1 MKLGVRRCRSNYF
14 YEQRHS
20 MNFKKTLLSTLLAA
34 GILGASALTN
44 LASAQDVKPLRIGAI
59 VDMSGIYSAIGGP
72 NMVSAVKMA
81 IEDFGGKVLGRP
93 IELLSANY
101 QNKVDITAARVR
113 EWYDRDDDKMV
124 IESTDSA
131 SALAMQKLAREK
143 KRLVIFSGS
152 ASSALTNA
160 ECSPY
165 GVHYTYD
172 TYAMAH
178 GTGAAITKG
187 GGNSWF
193 FITADYAFGHALE
206 KDTAEVVVANGGK
219 VLGSVRAPLNSPD
232 FSSYLLQ
239 AQASKA
245 KIIGLANAGSDAQN
259 SVRQASEFGIIKG
272 GQQMATLL
280 MFLSDI
286 KGMGLS
292 VAQGL
297 MFTDGFYWDRTDETR
312 AFSKRFGERNKGDM
326 PTMVQAGAY
335 SATMHYLKSVAAAG
349 TDDADAVA
357 AKMRELEIN
366 DFFATKGKIR
376 VDGRMVHDMYL
387 AEAKKPSESKGPWD
401 LLKINAVIPGDQAF
415 RPLSKS
421 VCPLVKN

>member
-1 MKLGVRRCRSNYF
+1 MKLGARRCRSNYF

-20 MNFKKTLLSTLLAA
+20 MNFKKTVLSTLLAA

-113 EWYDRDDDKMV
+113 EWYDRDDVKMV

-131 SALAMQKLAREK
+131 SALAMQKL
-143 KRLVIFSGS
+143 
-152 ASSALTNA
+152 
-160 ECSPY
+160 
-165 GVHYTYD
+165 VHYTYD